1 MCNNNH
7 TFYDVCPSTITMN
20 IYLSSILT
28 RLPPQCVRT
37 KPILNLAA
45 LESIIDATTAPRQE
59 RAIDGKAYP
68 YRPPTKYTN
77 MSNSTLSKRK
87 HFTPDFKR
95 MIIDMLKKEDK
106 PASVIALEFDIPM
119 SQLYRWEKDI
129 QLHGDAAFQ
138 KNKKSQNSTPIILK
152 NTRGSAI
159 TITKN
164 SVSDSTTTDYKSIVK
179 LEREIEFLKEENST
193 LRKTISIL
201 SRD

>member
-1 MCNNNH
+1 
-7 TFYDVCPSTITMN
+7 
-20 IYLSSILT
+20 
-28 RLPPQCVRT
+28 
-37 KPILNLAA
+37 
-45 LESIIDATTAPRQE
+45 
-59 RAIDGKAYP
+59 
-68 YRPPTKYTN
+68 
-77 MSNSTLSKRK
+77 
-87 HFTPDFKR
+87 

-152 NTRGSAI
+152 HTRGSAI